1 MDYVAFRINK
11 LADLDIFKNTRKR
24 KYIEARSLFCLIC
37 YRYLGKTYQ
46 YIAEYLESKG
56 KSSDHATILHALKGY
71 EIYSKYN
78 TKLNIWL
85 DEILNCDEN
94 LDRNQKLELMFHKIK
109 QLKDNNLNIL
119 SNSLDEVYTSE
130 IEQEQIQEYINETTE
145 S

>member
-24 KYIEARSLFCLIC
+24 KYVEARSLFCFIC
-37 YRYLGKTYQ
+37 YKFYNKNYSQIALYLKN
-46 YIAEYLESKG
+46 KG
-56 KSSDHATILHALKGY
+56 KSSDHATVLHALKGY